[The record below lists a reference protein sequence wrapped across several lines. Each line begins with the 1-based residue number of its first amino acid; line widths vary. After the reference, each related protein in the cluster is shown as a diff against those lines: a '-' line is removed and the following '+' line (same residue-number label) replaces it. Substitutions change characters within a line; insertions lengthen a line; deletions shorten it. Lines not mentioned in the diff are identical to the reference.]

1 MTATAKA
8 GIVAHAPTI
17 LVTNKTTE
25 QQKYERM
32 WALPEYRAFSPGEE
46 AANTFLA
53 QAKPL
58 KDSTCIDFGCG
69 TGRGGLM
76 IALFG
81 NMIVTLVDFAAN
93 ALDPE
98 VQGATVTQPHRISW
112 LQADLHKGVP
122 AYAGYG
128 YCTDV
133 MEHIPPEEVDVVL
146 HNIFKSATHVFFQIS
161 CTEDHCGALIDE
173 DLHLTI
179 QPYSWWLKK
188 MREHNAV
195 IHWSRE
201 DPTGSMCQIYATT
214 WIPKDEIEHDG
225 EVNTELAQ
233 VKNNI
238 RSCAKRDLMTIVP
251 HELQADKEVMMLCG
265 GPSLNDYTDE
275 IIKQRAGGMPLVTTN
290 GTYNWAIMNGME
302 PSMQL
307 IIDARPFNKRFV
319 QPVVDGCKYMIASQ
333 CDPSVF
339 EGLPP
344 DRTYA
349 WHVSDSEEG
358 VKEILDELYEI
369 WFQCPGGSTV
379 TLRGLC
385 LLRMLGFHKIH
396 MYGFDSCYRD
406 TQHHAYE
413 QLENDYHSKSPDR
426 VGVPVSVGGKVFRC
440 DPWMFVQAKEWMQL
454 ISVVG
459 DEFSLN
465 IKGDGLI
472 AHIIN
477 TGVALSALD
486 GIEE

>member
-146 HNIFKSATHVFFQIS
+146 HNIFKSATHVF
-161 CTEDHCGALIDE
+161 
-173 DLHLTI
+173 
-179 QPYSWWLKK
+179 
-188 MREHNAV
+188 
-195 IHWSRE
+195 
-201 DPTGSMCQIYATT
+201 
-214 WIPKDEIEHDG
+214 
-225 EVNTELAQ
+225 
-233 VKNNI
+233 
-238 RSCAKRDLMTIVP
+238 
-251 HELQADKEVMMLCG
+251 
-265 GPSLNDYTDE
+265 
-275 IIKQRAGGMPLVTTN
+275 
-290 GTYNWAIMNGME
+290 
-302 PSMQL
+302 
-307 IIDARPFNKRFV
+307 
-319 QPVVDGCKYMIASQ
+319 
-333 CDPSVF
+333 
-339 EGLPP
+339 
-344 DRTYA
+344 
-349 WHVSDSEEG
+349 
-358 VKEILDELYEI
+358 
-369 WFQCPGGSTV
+369 
-379 TLRGLC
+379 
-385 LLRMLGFHKIH
+385 
-396 MYGFDSCYRD
+396 
-406 TQHHAYE
+406 
-413 QLENDYHSKSPDR
+413 
-426 VGVPVSVGGKVFRC
+426 
-440 DPWMFVQAKEWMQL
+440 
-454 ISVVG
+454 
-459 DEFSLN
+459 
-465 IKGDGLI
+465 
-472 AHIIN
+472 
-477 TGVALSALD
+477 
-486 GIEE
+486 